1 MLINCPRCGFSQPQD
16 KYCAQCGVDME
27 TYRPAAPSFSQK
39 IFGNTGFQVGILFL
53 IAFGAAFFL
62 YQKRHQNLQAR
73 VEYLKGVQ
81 ISSTDNQPSN
91 KAINTN
97 LQEDVSSLDKN
108 PAANLPPASETR
120 SFAAAS
126 TAAAAT
132 KEAKPAATHATGPLI
147 RVVYAEVSKNNL
159 QNIFDESQNNGQ
171 FVSFKDYSA
180 GIIPNVEK
188 RITAT
193 GVRVLHKEEYPL
205 EVGKNL
211 QWFYGLKDRVDPE
224 VEIGLTTFIE
234 LSEGDGNNYRGNL
247 EIQRS
252 WRELSPGGGPGG
264 IQRRSFP
271 AIFEIGGTS
280 GFFISSVM
288 PLKSNLENDDE
299 LTAIDIYKI
308 LKSEDFQHGD
318 TDFVIF
324 VELGSNSPTAP
335 ASGSTK

>member
-1 MLINCPRCGFSQPQD
+1 
-16 KYCAQCGVDME
+16 ME
-27 TYRPAAPSFSQK
+27 TYKLASPSFSQK
-39 IFGNTGFQVGILFL
+39 IFGSTAFQVGVLFL
-53 IAFGAAFFL
+53 IAFAAAFFL

-97 LQEDVSSLDKN
+97 LDENTASLDQN
-108 PAANLPPASETR
+108 PAATLPPAPTAEKSLTAI
-120 SFAAAS
+120 AAAKD
-126 TAAAAT
+126 TKAAA
-132 KEAKPAATHATGPLI
+132 PARGPQI
-147 RVVYAEVSKNNL
+147 RVIYAEVARNNL
-159 QNIFDESQNNGQ
+159 QNIFYESQNTGQ
-171 FVSFKDYSA
+171 FMSFKDYSA

-188 RITAT
+188 KISAT

-211 QWFYGLKDRVDPE
+211 QWFYGLKDRLDPE

-234 LSEGDGNNYRGNL
+234 LGDGDGNNYRGNL

-252 WRELSPGGGPGG
+252 WREISPGGGPGG

-271 AIFEIGGTS
+271 AIFEIGGSS
-280 GFFISSVM
+280 GFFISGVM
-288 PLKSNLENDDE
+288 PTKSNLENDDE
-299 LTAIDIYKI
+299 LTTIDVYKI

-324 VELGSNSPTAP
+324 VELGNNAPTAP